1 MIFEI
6 HNEGKIA
13 YKRLSDADLK
23 RSETSH
29 QTHIGLSNDILTY
42 MPDEKRAYTAMLI
55 YEDYCDVLR
64 CEIAK
69 ILRASGRKDA
79 TNIKTGG
86 RNEDNVVG
94 KIRSFAK
101 EMPRSDFYLV
111 WFGLDSLM
119 PVFWLIREGSNDFN
133 LLDNYCGFSLLK
145 DRKIEIVKTGSLNFH
160 QLLNT
165 AQKKIEKVTLNLQKE
180 LEFAVEIE
188 KDTPQFKDAD
198 VKKVRSYINELGK
211 AGENLINEFLDLLK
225 HKKIIEDYEWANKSG
240 EQGKPFDF
248 FIQQNNGNQQWIDVK
263 TTEHEFEQSIIVSK
277 NEVRFIT
284 EKKKIEYAVFR
295 VYSKKETEAKLK
307 VCTDCLDYMKKLYR
321 DIDYMANSMSDY
333 GAAMVNYKIAVE
345 PGVKSF
351 HRISSEMPLPYY
363 SNIIEASNLN
373 HDNISMPIFN
383 ININHF
389 EKPVG
394 AVVIPGSTENI
405 NDISDV
411 VEIKKV

>member
-23 RSETSH
+23 RSATSH
-29 QTHIGLSNDILTY
+29 QTHIGLSNDLLTY

-86 RNEDNVVG
+86 RNEDNVVS

-101 EMPRSDFYLV
+101 EMPQSAFYLV

-119 PVFWLIREGSNDFN
+119 PVFWLIREGSKDYSALNS
-133 LLDNYCGFSLLK
+133 YCGFSSLK
-145 DRKIEIVKTGSLNFH
+145 DRKIVILKSDSLNFL

-165 AQKKIEKVTLNLQKE
+165 AQKKIEKVSLNLQRE

-198 VKKVRSYINELGK
+198 VNKVRSYINELGK
-211 AGENLINEFLDLLK
+211 AGENLINEFLSILK
-225 HKKIIEDYEWANKSG
+225 HNKVIEDYQWANKSG

-248 FIQQNNGNQQWIDVK
+248 YINGIDGSEQWIDVK
-263 TTEHEFEQSIIVSK
+263 TTEHDFRHSIIVSK
-277 NEVRFIT
+277 NEVKFIT
-284 EKKKIEYAVFR
+284 EKRDIEYAVFR

-307 VCTDCLDYMKKLYR
+307 VCTKCLDYMKKLYR
-321 DIDYMANSMSDY
+321 DIDYMTKSMSDY
-333 GAAMVNYKIAVE
+333 GASMVNYKIAVE
-345 PGVKSF
+345 PSDSSF
-351 HRISSEMPLPYY
+351 HGISPEMLLPYNY
-363 SNIIEASNLN
+363 KAFNNGGN
-373 HDNISMPIFN
+373 MPIFN
-383 ININHF
+383 ININNF

-394 AVVIPGSTENI
+394 AVVIPGAGDNIKDI
-405 NDISDV
+405 NDVI
-411 VEIKKV
+411 EIKQV

>member
-23 RSETSH
+23 RSPRSH
-29 QTHIGLSNDILTY
+29 QTHIGLSNDLLTY

-55 YEDYCDVLR
+55 YDDYCDVLR

-86 RNEDNVVG
+86 RNEENVVS

-101 EMPRSDFYLV
+101 ERPRTDFYLI

-119 PVFWLIREGSNDFN
+119 PVFWLIREGSNDYN
-133 LLDNYCGFSLLK
+133 ILNNYCGFSLLK
-145 DRKIEIVKTGSLNFH
+145 DKKIEIVKSEDLNFL
-160 QLLNT
+160 QLLKT
-165 AQKKIEKVTLNLQKE
+165 AQKKIEKVSLNLQKE

-188 KDTPQFKDAD
+188 RDAPQFKDAD
-198 VKKVRSYINELGK
+198 IKKARSYINELGK
-211 AGENLINEFLDLLK
+211 AGENLINEFLSILK
-225 HKKIIEDYEWANKSG
+225 HNKIIENYEWANKSG

-248 FIQQNNGNQQWIDVK
+248 YINGIDGNEQWIDVK

-277 NEVRFIT
+277 NEVKFIT
-284 EKKKIEYAVFR
+284 EKRDIEYAVFR
-295 VYSKKETEAKLK
+295 IYSKKESEAKLK
-307 VCTDCLDYMKKLYR
+307 VCTKCLEYMKKLYR
-321 DIDYMANSMSDY
+321 DIDYMTKSMSDY
-333 GAAMVNYKIAVE
+333 GASMVNYKIAVE
-345 PGVKSF
+345 PSDSSF
-351 HRISSEMPLPYY
+351 HRISSEMLLPYDHLEL
-363 SNIIEASNLN
+363 SKQGGN
-373 HDNISMPIFN
+373 MPIFN
-383 ININHF
+383 ININNF

-394 AVVIPGSTENI
+394 AVVIPGTGDNIKDI
-405 NDISDV
+405 NDVI
-411 VEIKKV
+411 EIKKV